1 MFGWRHSS
9 KKPRKNRTL
18 KSKKGFQSITTRRKR
33 SPLRRVVIGSL
44 IASVFVL
51 GLIGGPAMIGKVLVW
66 TELQQ
71 MTVLGL
77 ERVTREEVTQRLI
90 LPPEQSLLTLDTSEL
105 ASRVDSHPW
114 IESVTF
120 DRVFPHSLVVQ
131 VVERQPAAVL
141 GSSPS
146 SFYLDAEGHLLPK
159 DIKEHEQGL
168 PIVEGMSKKGF
179 QQDEQESQ
187 RRAKR
192 GIHIAELLS
201 QEFAGRP
208 RVNVSSAHAT
218 IVDLPEVRFQ
228 FGPQVES
235 QWQRFLVL
243 YPTIKKELTRQSQE
257 VDLRFS
263 QKIILRKR
271 TG

>member
-1 MFGWRHSS
+1 MFGGWRSS
-9 KKPRKNRTL
+9 KHPRKNRPL
-18 KSKKGFQSITTRRKR
+18 KSRKAFQPITNRRRR
-33 SPLRRVVIGSL
+33 SSLRRVVIGSL
-44 IASVFVL
+44 LSSVLVL
-51 GLIGGPAMIGKVLVW
+51 GLIGGPAIINKVGDW

-71 MTVLGL
+71 ITVLGL
-77 ERVTREEVTQRLI
+77 ERVTREEVTQRLG
-90 LPPEQSLLTLDTSEL
+90 LPSQQSLITLDTSEL
-105 ASRVDSHPW
+105 ASRIASHPW
-114 IESVTF
+114 IGSVTF

-141 GSSPS
+141 GTSPS

-159 DIKEHEQGL
+159 DAKEREQGL
-168 PIVEGMSKKGF
+168 PIVEGMSKKVF
-179 QQDEQESQ
+179 QEDERESQ
-187 RRAKR
+187 RRAKQ
-192 GIHIAELLS
+192 GIHIAALLS
-201 QEFAGRP
+201 QEFPGRS
-208 RVNVSSAHAT
+208 RVDVSSAHVT

-228 FGPQVES
+228 FGSEVES

-243 YPTIKKELTRQSQE
+243 YPTIKKELKRQSQE